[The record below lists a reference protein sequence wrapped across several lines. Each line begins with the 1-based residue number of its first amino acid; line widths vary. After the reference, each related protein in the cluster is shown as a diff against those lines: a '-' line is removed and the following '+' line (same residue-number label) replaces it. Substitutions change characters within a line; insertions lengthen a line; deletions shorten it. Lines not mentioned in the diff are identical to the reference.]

1 MDIIEEKCRK
11 EYKEDF
17 IEDVMK
23 RATISTKKA
32 FKKSP
37 VKYSESGMPVPEYVV
52 KSAIALYM
60 DSLLDDGQPKY
71 VAAADEL
78 IDLFDKD
85 SFSGFLRIIGD
96 RVYKRFKEEAYD
108 FEIYGIQIYDYMIP
122 LLCKYTDDTA
132 SICMDLYRVLNRY
145 LEENDDWNYG
155 GVENVEAYNELLTN
169 GIMMS
174 DSMDAVEFCKSKGI
188 IDRYAFIRGKS
199 VSEFSEGDEIGSASS
214 ENEMEITKAIMIYDE
229 YLKKLDKLM
238 DGYYNY
244 PTVEECYGLG
254 QISRD
259 NTKAQEFFEAICNK
273 YKKGT
278 ESVGCYY
285 DYTYEPDELQKLWNS
300 NSTVEEG
307 QTGLCFTIGLAVAY
321 YMFETKDTDAVIV
334 YCRDKWEYRGDY
346 SSETRAAIKIAPKV
360 EEWKVYNKKGY
371 QVFDM

>member
-1 MDIIEEKCRK
+1 MNIEEKCLN
-11 EYKEDF
+11 EYKESF
-17 IEDVMK
+17 IEDVLK

-32 FKKSP
+32 FKESP
-37 VKYSESGMPVPEYVV
+37 VKYVGSDALVPEHVV

-60 DSLLDDGQPKY
+60 NSLLDDGQPKF

-85 SFSGFLRIIGD
+85 SFSGFLKIIGE
-96 RVYKRFKEEAYD
+96 RVYKKFKEEDYV

-132 SICMDLYRVLNRY
+132 SICMDLYRMLDRY

-174 DSMDAVEFCKSKGI
+174 DSKDAVDFCKSKGI
-188 IDRYAFIRGKS
+188 IDRYAYIRGES
-199 VSEFSEGDEIGSASS
+199 VNEFSEDGEIGSASS

-229 YLKKLDKLM
+229 YVKKLDKLM

-259 NTKAQEFFEAICNK
+259 NTKAQEFFETICNK
-273 YKKGT
+273 YKRDA
-278 ESVGCYY
+278 SSRGCYY
-285 DYTYEPDELQKLWNS
+285 DYVYEPDELRQLWKN

-307 QTGLCFTIGLAVAY
+307 QTGMCFTIGLAIAY
-321 YMFETKDTDAVIV
+321 YMFESKDTEAEIV

-346 SSETRAAIKIAPKV
+346 SSETRATLKIAPKV
-360 EEWKVYNKKGY
+360 EDWKVYNKVGY
-371 QVFDM
+371 KVFDM